1 MQDITSHGFESHSRR
16 PADCRVCKMPAGR
29 HATCTDAYQGLWK
42 SLRNPLVTPR
52 IEGYST
58 RTLGV
63 LMAVATLGGKVDA
76 WDRSSRGWHKTAVA
90 ILDKDG
96 LMVQVNPGELPER
109 YELTETGVQAC
120 RWHGIEITQI
130 VEVTPVTSTTAESL
144 ALLEAIAEGTANP
157 WGPCGPCDG
166 TEAPMARKAH
176 PCGLMP
182 AEVTEGTALVDGPWR
197 AMERDIW
204 GGTEAIVRTRPR
216 SFRKVKNTRSSR
228 ARRGGA

>member
-1 MQDITSHGFESHSRR
+1 MTVTDITDHGFESHSRR

-90 ILDKDG
+90 ILDRDG

-109 YELTETGVQAC
+109 YELTETGIQAC
-120 RWHGIEITQI
+120 RWHGFAILDAPETVEI
-130 VEVTPVTSTTAESL
+130 TPVTSTTAESL

-166 TEAPMARKAH
+166 TD
-176 PCGLMP
+176 G
-182 AEVTEGTALVDGPWR
+182 TEGMALAEGPWR
-197 AMERDIW
+197 AMETDTW
-204 GGTEAIVRTRPR
+204 GGTDTIVRTRPR

-228 ARRGGA
+228 ARRGGAR